1 MERRT
6 YPQSPLRRT
15 LRAAIF
21 EGGVSELWTALSTG
35 AVLTAWGLYLESGT
49 FAIACL
55 QAIGTGAQVL
65 HGPAGFFTAWL
76 GRRRVAIFALSA
88 ARLVWLPLALAPL
101 AGLGPSLLQPL
112 LFLVVTCSAVLQ
124 VLGSNAWSV
133 WMGDVVPTRFRGRFF
148 GARNAFATGGSA
160 AASLACA
167 VLLDASSTL
176 RSVALPILASL
187 LAASGI
193 WSAVLLAR
201 QTDRVTDPVAPSID
215 GYRKVLADPTARA
228 VLGYQFAWGV
238 AIAPGAAFFS
248 LHILEGLGGTFAIL
262 ALHAVGMATVRVLT
276 VPFWGRVVDRF
287 GARPVLVLCSMG
299 IGTTPL
305 LWIACGPSF
314 FWPLIVD
321 ACVAGFLW
329 GGHAIASFDLP
340 LELAP
345 RPLRSYF
352 LALFAMALG
361 VGFVA
366 SSLLSGWLAT
376 VLPALL
382 ETHPSIHLSN
392 LEVLF
397 LGSSLARIT
406 GGLVATRI
414 PRRDTAHTRVVL
426 RHALR
431 LRADRSEG

>member
-1 MERRT
+1 M
-6 YPQSPLRRT
+6 
-15 LRAAIF
+15 
-21 EGGVSELWTALSTG
+21 SELWTALSTG

-76 GRRRVAIFALSA
+76 GRRRVAIVALSA

-101 AGLGPSLLQPL
+101 FGVSARWLQPL
-112 LFLVVTCSAVLQ
+112 LFVVVASSAVLQ

-167 VLLDASSTL
+167 LLLDSEVTQ
-176 RSVALPILASL
+176 RSVSLPLLALL

-201 QTDRVTDPVAPSID
+201 QTDHPGEPEVPSLD
-215 GYRKVLADPTARA
+215 GYRQVLSDPTARA
-228 VLGYQFAWGV
+228 VLGYQFAWGL

-248 LHILEGLGGTFAIL
+248 LHILDGLGGTFAIL
-262 ALHAVGMATVRVLT
+262 ALHAVGMACVRVLT

-287 GARPVLVLCSMG
+287 GARPVLVLASVG
-299 IGTTPL
+299 IGITPL
-305 LWIACGPSF
+305 SWIACGPGF
-314 FWPLIVD
+314 FWPLILD

-345 RPLRSYF
+345 RPLRSYY

-361 VGFVA
+361 VGFVV
-366 SSLLSGWLAT
+366 SSILSGWLAT
-376 VLPALL
+376 VLPSTLAV
-382 ETHPSIHLSN
+382 HPSVRLSN

-397 LGSSLARIT
+397 LGSSLARVI
-406 GGLVATRI
+406 GGLMASRI
-414 PRRDTAHTRVVL
+414 PRRDTAHTGAVL